1 MLFRSVYP
9 TPQESVWD
17 YTNQV
22 MAPTSP
28 DYYQQVYGAGYG
40 QVPTAPEL
48 SNYGTFQG
56 GLQNPAL
63 QYGLGS
69 AGQIAQGPQA
79 GQYGY
84 AGADLQQPQLT
95 GQFDLSNVAQMPVNA
110 GMTGQQALMSR
121 IAPQLQMQR
130 QQLETKLINQG
141 LRPGDEAWNAAMMSQ
156 GQQENDAITQAA
168 LQGLNLDIAANQQ
181 GFGQAQAQ
189 AQFANQ
195 AALSG
200 FGAGLQGAE
209 FGNQA
214 IAQNFSQALQA
225 QAAQNQAQQQY
236 FNQLAASGQIGRAH
250 V

>member
-1 MLFRSVYP
+1 MLFRSLSNNVNLYP
-9 TPQESVWD
+9 DTGQETLTPLTVNNSGTTGGATWEPYDVKPFDYSPDLSITQPDYPMPQESVAD
-17 YTNQV
+17 YTNQI

-40 QVPTAPEL
+40 RVPTAPEL
-48 SNYGTFQG
+48 SNYGMFQG
-56 GLQNPAL
+56 GLQNPSL
-63 QYGLGS
+63 QYGLGY

-141 LRPGDEAWNAAMMSQ
+141 LRPGDEAWNAAMASQ
-156 GQQENDAITQAA
+156 GMQENDAITQAA

-181 GFGQAQAQ
+181 GFGQAQ
-189 AQFANQ
+189 
-195 AALSG
+195 
-200 FGAGLQGAE
+200 E
-209 FGNQA
+209 
-214 IAQNFSQALQA
+214 
-225 QAAQNQAQQQY
+225 
-236 FNQLAASGQIGRAH
+236 IGRAH